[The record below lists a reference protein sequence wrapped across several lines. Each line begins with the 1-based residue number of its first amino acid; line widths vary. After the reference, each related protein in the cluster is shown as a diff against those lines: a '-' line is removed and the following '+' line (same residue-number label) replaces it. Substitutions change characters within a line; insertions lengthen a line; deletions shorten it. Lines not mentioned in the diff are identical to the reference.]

1 MKLGRLIRIMLKND
15 VKEILELIKTS
26 DKICIAG
33 HMAPDGDCIGSV
45 MALYKFL
52 KPLNKNF
59 TVMIDGTIPFNYKP
73 FVDETIMVKD
83 YDNEKFD
90 LLFVLDTSDTKRLGK
105 FEDVLNNSKK
115 RIVIDHHKT
124 NKGFGDINIIDPEM
138 SSTGELLYDILK
150 LTGMEITSEVAVLIY
165 IAVLTDTGKFSYAN
179 TTSRTHVKTA
189 ELIDLG
195 VNVSEIDNLVYNSK
209 PADVVKAFIDSVSK
223 VELYYENK
231 LGIKLSTGQIAG
243 ILNSDDFYTNE
254 FVIEKVVNKMISENA
269 DCLYADLLYVD
280 EFDTDKIV
288 RKWKADKGDFRL
300 GWNPPHPTTF
310 ITKKTYDKFGLYKT
324 NYKISS
330 DYDLLYRIIHK
341 GKVKT
346 SYLEEYI
353 VRMRVGGRSTSGI
366 KSNIIS
372 IKEIYATLKENN
384 QKFKLPIVILRLL
397 VKIKQFI

>member
-1 MKLGRLIRIMLKND
+1 MTSVTTRTVPIVPLWDSEDRPHCPNSYN
-15 VKEILELIKTS
+15 IKTEGKMGKEKPVVSLITVSYNSERTIS
-26 DKICIAG
+26 DTVESI
-33 HMAPDGDCIGSV
+33 
-45 MALYKFL
+45 L
-52 KPLNKNF
+52 KQTYENIEYII
-59 TVMIDGTIPFNYKP
+59 IDGLSS
-73 FVDETIMVKD
+73 
-83 YDNEKFD
+83 DN
-90 LLFVLDTSDTKRLGK
+90 T
-105 FEDVLNNSKK
+105 
-115 RIVIDHHKT
+115 
-124 NKGFGDINIIDPEM
+124 
-138 SSTGELLYDILK
+138 
-150 LTGMEITSEVAVLIY
+150 
-165 IAVLTDTGKFSYAN
+165 
-179 TTSRTHVKTA
+179 VKTA
-189 ELIDLG
+189 KSYASLLREKGYGFKI
-195 VNVSEIDNLVYNSK
+195 VSEKDNGIYD
-209 PADVVKAFIDSVSK
+209 AM
-223 VELYYENK
+223 NK
-231 LGIKLSTGQIAG
+231 GIKLSTGQIAG